1 MSELFHHERLEPSLL
16 DRLTNDDPQQV
27 TAFKNISVRVEAELT
42 EPPANETELLTDTS
56 GSTRSDFSGAD
67 RVYITAR
74 RLREIVKRDLTWL
87 LNTGNL
93 ENVEDL
99 TDYPLVARSVL
110 NYGISD
116 LTGISVANA
125 DVFDLERG
133 LRRAIIQYEPRILP
147 KSLRITVKPSGQMAQ
162 NALGFEI
169 ECDIWSQPSL
179 EHLHLDL
186 EIDLDTGAVGFS
198 GDY

>member
-1 MSELFHHERLEPSLL
+1 
-16 DRLTNDDPQQV
+16 
-27 TAFKNISVRVEAELT
+27 
-42 EPPANETELLTDTS
+42 
-56 GSTRSDFSGAD
+56 
-67 RVYITAR
+67 
-74 RLREIVKRDLTWL
+74 
-87 LNTGNL
+87 
-93 ENVEDL
+93 L

>member
-16 DRLTNDDPQQV
+16 DRLTNEDPQRI
-27 TAFKNISVRVEAELT
+27 TAFRNISVRVEPELT
-42 EPPANETELLTDTS
+42 ESPANGTDLLTDIS
-56 GSTRSDFSGAD
+56 GSARPDFTGAD
-67 RVYITAR
+67 RLYITAR